1 MSDNYTKD
9 LNHRMDKSLETYKHN
24 ISSVR
29 AGRAT
34 PDLLNQIKVE
44 AYNDMMPLN
53 QVATISAP
61 DSTTLAVQVWDK
73 ENIAT
78 VEKSIIK
85 SNLGLNPS
93 ADGNIIRIP
102 LPKLSEERRLELCKI
117 CANYA
122 EQAKVSIRNIRRDL
136 IDQTKKDQKDGN
148 ISEDAMHDAINEIQ
162 KITDN
167 FTNKIDEILTSK
179 KNEIMSV

>member
-73 ENIAT
+73 ENIA
-78 VEKSIIK
+78 
-85 SNLGLNPS
+85 
-93 ADGNIIRIP
+93 
-102 LPKLSEERRLELCKI
+102 KI
-117 CANYA
+117 GRAH
-122 EQAKVSIRNIRRDL
+122 V
-136 IDQTKKDQKDGN
+136 
-148 ISEDAMHDAINEIQ
+148 
-162 KITDN
+162 
-167 FTNKIDEILTSK
+167 
-179 KNEIMSV
+179 